1 LWHSTNGT
9 NSFRSSGI
17 QPTRRKVAIMIKTPL
32 YMTIE
37 EFSEVL
43 LNNVYATNAFDPDE
57 KYHPTDLAATF
68 ALSAEIT
75 GATMDQVIAN
85 IRGKLGTNGTD

>member
-1 LWHSTNGT
+1 MEKRML
-9 NSFRSSGI
+9 
-17 QPTRRKVAIMIKTPL
+17 KTPL

-43 LNNVYATNAFDPDE
+43 LNNVYATNAFDPNE
-57 KYHPTDLAATF
+57 KYHPSDLATTF

>member
-1 LWHSTNGT
+1 
-9 NSFRSSGI
+9 
-17 QPTRRKVAIMIKTPL
+17 MIKTPL
-32 YMTIE
+32 YMTVA

-43 LNNVYATNAFDPDE
+43 YYNVLATNAFDPDE

-68 ALSAEIT
+68 GLSAEIT

-85 IRGKLGTNGTD
+85 IKEKFNGTN

>member
-1 LWHSTNGT
+1 M
-9 NSFRSSGI
+9 
-17 QPTRRKVAIMIKTPL
+17 VKTPL

-43 LNNVYATNAFDPDE
+43 LNNVYATNAFDPSE
-57 KYHPTDLAATF
+57 KYHPTDLSATF

-75 GATMDQVIAN
+75 GATMEQVIAN
-85 IRGKLGTNGTD
+85 IRGKLGTDGTN

>member
-1 LWHSTNGT
+1 M
-9 NSFRSSGI
+9 
-17 QPTRRKVAIMIKTPL
+17 VKTPL
-32 YMTIE
+32 YMTVA

-43 LNNVYATNAFDPDE
+43 LNNIYATNAFDFKE

-85 IRGKLGTNGTD
+85 IKEKFNGTN

>member
-1 LWHSTNGT
+1 
-9 NSFRSSGI
+9 
-17 QPTRRKVAIMIKTPL
+17 MIKTPL

-43 LNNVYATNAFDPDE
+43 YYNVLATNAFDPDE

-68 ALSAEIT
+68 GLSAEIT
-75 GATMDQVIAN
+75 GATMEQVIAN
-85 IRGKLGTNGTD
+85 IKEKFNGTD

>member
-1 LWHSTNGT
+1 
-9 NSFRSSGI
+9 
-17 QPTRRKVAIMIKTPL
+17 MIKNPL

-43 LNNVYATNAFDPDE
+43 LHNVYATNAFDFEE

-75 GATMDQVIAN
+75 GATMEHVIAKEHQMN
-85 IRGKLGTNGTD
+85 RNTNETN

>member
-1 LWHSTNGT
+1 M
-9 NSFRSSGI
+9 
-17 QPTRRKVAIMIKTPL
+17 RKTL

-43 LNNVYATNAFDPDE
+43 LNNVYATNAFDPNE
-57 KYHPTDLAATF
+57 TYHPTDLAATF

-85 IRGKLGTNGTD
+85 IREKLNGTN

>member
-1 LWHSTNGT
+1 
-9 NSFRSSGI
+9 
-17 QPTRRKVAIMIKTPL
+17 MIKTPL

-43 LNNVYATNAFDPDE
+43 LNNVYATNAFNPNE
-57 KYHPTDLAATF
+57 KYHPADLATTF

-85 IRGKLGTNGTD
+85 IKEKFNGTN

>member
-1 LWHSTNGT
+1 M
-9 NSFRSSGI
+9 
-17 QPTRRKVAIMIKTPL
+17 VKTPL

-43 LNNVYATNAFDPDE
+43 LNNVYATNAFDPNE

-75 GATMDQVIAN
+75 GATMEQVIAN
-85 IRGKLGTNGTD
+85 IRGKLGTDGSN

>member
-1 LWHSTNGT
+1 
-9 NSFRSSGI
+9 
-17 QPTRRKVAIMIKTPL
+17 MIKTPL
-32 YMTIE
+32 YMTVA

-43 LNNVYATNAFDPDE
+43 LNNIYATNAFDFEE

-85 IRGKLGTNGTD
+85 IKEKFNGTN

>member
-1 LWHSTNGT
+1 
-9 NSFRSSGI
+9 
-17 QPTRRKVAIMIKTPL
+17 MIKTPL
-32 YMTIE
+32 YMTVA

-43 LNNVYATNAFDPDE
+43 LHNVYATNAFDFGE

-85 IRGKLGTNGTD
+85 IKEKFNGTN

>member
-1 LWHSTNGT
+1 
-9 NSFRSSGI
+9 
-17 QPTRRKVAIMIKTPL
+17 MIKTPL
-32 YMTIE
+32 YMTVA

-43 LNNVYATNAFDPDE
+43 YYNVLATNAFDPNE

-75 GATMDQVIAN
+75 GATMEQVIAN
-85 IRGKLGTNGTD
+85 IKEKFNGTN

>member
-1 LWHSTNGT
+1 
-9 NSFRSSGI
+9 
-17 QPTRRKVAIMIKTPL
+17 MIKTPL
-32 YMTIE
+32 YMTVA

-43 LNNVYATNAFDPDE
+43 LHNVYATNAFDFEE

-85 IRGKLGTNGTD
+85 IKEKFNGTN